1 MSIFSRLSFLVR
13 SDAHGVIDALENRRH
28 LLRQGLRDL
37 EQAVAEQQQELKQ
50 LQHEAQQRQQQ
61 LQRIEPEIIRL
72 SSDIDFCLQQDNDQ
86 LAEFTTRKYVPL
98 KKQQQQLIDRLAVV
112 QEMVE
117 HRQTMVQQHEEEL
130 AAYRVQVSLALQ
142 QEAVNAEAA
151 SADATSESGSAS
163 SAASDGVAPLQDEV
177 ALELLRRKQQA
188 EQSKAEPP
196 STGPSSTGP
205 SSTEAA
211 AVAAGQGGVE

>member
-50 LQHEAQQRQQQ
+50 LQHEGQQRQQQ
-61 LQRIEPEIIRL
+61 LQLIEPEIIRL

-151 SADATSESGSAS
+151 SADATSESAS
-163 SAASDGVAPLQDEV
+163 SSSTADGVAPLQDEV

-205 SSTEAA
+205 ASTEAA
-211 AVAAGQGGVE
+211 TVAAGQGGVE